1 MYHQYYGRNVKGAE
15 ELYPDSLKK
24 AHDVLAMRNGKWLM
38 SYDRVGSSFKEIN
51 EKWLSL
57 EWEDRNFKIILPKNS
72 RELVLEGE
80 ALHHCVGSYVQQVV
94 DEKCLIL
101 FIRRKGNEEKPF
113 FTMEYDLNGKIQQI
127 KGMSNYTIADIP
139 PSNQQLR
146 RSLEIFLIRWGK
158 RTHIDVGI
166 EPEGRK
172 AA

>member
-1 MYHQYYGRNVKGAE
+1 MIKAVIESKDGNTLVTEFPCDTYRLYSELDSIGIMTPPDKVK
-15 ELYPDSLKK
+15 LTD
-24 AHDVLAMRNGKWLM
+24 
-38 SYDRVGSSFKEIN
+38 KEIN

-113 FTMEYDLNGKIQQI
+113 FTMEYDLNGKVRQI
-127 KGMSNYTIADIP
+127 KGMSNYTIEKIS

-146 RSLEIFLIRWGK
+146 QNLEKFLIRWGK

>member
-1 MYHQYYGRNVKGAE
+1 
-15 ELYPDSLKK
+15 
-24 AHDVLAMRNGKWLM
+24 MRNGKWLT

-94 DEKCLIL
+94 DGKCLIL
-101 FIRRKGNEEKPF
+101 FIRRKGSEEKPF
-113 FTMEYDLNGKIQQI
+113 FTMEYDLKGKVRQI
-127 KGMSNYTIADIP
+127 KGMSNNTIEKIS

-146 RSLEIFLIRWGK
+146 QDLEKFLIRWGK
-158 RTHIDVGI
+158 RNHIDVGI

>member
-1 MYHQYYGRNVKGAE
+1 
-15 ELYPDSLKK
+15 
-24 AHDVLAMRNGKWLM
+24 M

-57 EWEDRNFKIILPKNS
+57 EWEDRNFKITLPKNS

-113 FTMEYDLNGKIQQI
+113 FTMEYDLNGKVGQMR
-127 KGMSNYTIADIP
+127 GMSNNTIEKISPA
-139 PSNQQLR
+139 NQQLR
-146 RSLEIFLIRWGK
+146 QDLVKFLIRWGK
-158 RTHIDVGI
+158 RNHIDVGI
-166 EPEGRK
+166 EPEVRK